1 MSQSDLP
8 PGWTYNPSRWSERLP
23 VLVLALTGFGIAAYL
38 GMYQWGAFP
47 FVWEPFFGDGSHR
60 ILKESS
66 LAHLLPV
73 PDAVIGA
80 VVYLL
85 DATAGAIGGRA
96 RWRTL
101 PWIVLLNGLIASGLG
116 FGGMLLAIFQPVLFH
131 AYCTLCLA
139 SAVCSIAMVGP
150 VMAEVLVT
158 LQFLKRERDRDRS
171 LWCAVCGGRLVPE
184 LKEVL
189 RAEPHPAELGL
200 LERRRSRTAP
210 CGGVPRVCK
219 SRECLVRQ
227 LADGGAGGAGS
238 WRDCCYGRSNRRAHG
253 GGLRLDRA
261 PRGHAVSPPSDRRGR
276 RVVGRRALVVRF
288 RTPRAAQQHGSWNS
302 LVLRRADW
310 RWPPAGNWRRLG
322 LAGERRPPF
331 RRMMKEKM
339 RLQMFLTDR
348 ARPYPSKGVST

>member
-1 MSQSDLP
+1 VSQSDLP

-171 LWCAVCGGRLVPE
+171 LWRAVCGGRLVPE

-189 RAEPHPAELGL
+189 RAEPHPGNLNCSNADEV
-200 LERRRSRTAP
+200 EPRRAVGFPVSAN
-210 CGGVPRVCK
+210 
-219 SRECLVRQ
+219 LVSVS
-227 LADGGAGGAGS
+227 LGS
-238 WRDCCYGRSNRRAHG
+238 WLMAAPAVLGYGGTAAMDDRIAGPVAVACGLIALHEVTRSLLRVTVVVGGWLVVAPWLFGFGLPALLNSTAVGILLCCGALIGNGRRQGIG
-253 GGLRLDRA
+253 GGWASLAKGGL
-261 PRGHAVSPPSDRRGR
+261 PS
-276 RVVGRRALVVRF
+276 
-288 RTPRAAQQHGSWNS
+288 
-302 LVLRRADW
+302 
-310 RWPPAGNWRRLG
+310 AG
-322 LAGERRPPF
+322 
-331 RRMMKEKM
+331 
-339 RLQMFLTDR
+339 
-348 ARPYPSKGVST
+348 